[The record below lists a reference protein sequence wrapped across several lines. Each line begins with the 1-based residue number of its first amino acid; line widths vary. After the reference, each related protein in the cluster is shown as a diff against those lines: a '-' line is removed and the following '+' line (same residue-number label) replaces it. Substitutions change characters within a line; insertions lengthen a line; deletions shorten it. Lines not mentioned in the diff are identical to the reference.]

1 VSDRIER
8 LMVGPLGTNCYIL
21 QSGAELAVIDPG
33 GDADI
38 IVDKIEEMMGSSQ
51 KSEGGVQESKGP
63 EHDAAGRESKVN
75 GPESRVLYVINT
87 HGHIDHMAANKAV
100 LEATGAE
107 LLIHERDAVM
117 LKRPEASLA
126 MMMGMELAPLV
137 PNRLLAEDD
146 KVSVGDV
153 TMRVLHTPGHTPGGI
168 CLLGPGFAFTGDT
181 LFVDSIG
188 RVDFPGG
195 SESQMQE
202 SLGRLQA
209 VLSRDTMLYPGHNE
223 PGTFGRALL
232 VNPFL
237 GSIWPG

>member
-1 VSDRIER
+1 
-8 LMVGPLGTNCYIL
+8 MVGPLGTNCYIL
-21 QSGAELAVIDPG
+21 ESGSELAVIDPG

-38 IVDKIEEMMGSSQ
+38 ILDKIEEMSGEGECRSQ
-51 KSEGGVQESKGP
+51 KP
-63 EHDAAGRESKVN
+63 EARTQKC
-75 GPESRVLYVINT
+75 RVKFVINT
-87 HGHIDHMAANKAV
+87 HGHVDHVAADKAV
-100 LEATGAE
+100 LDATGAK
-107 LLIHERDAVM
+107 LLIGELDAVM

-126 MMMGMELAPLV
+126 MLMGLELEPLTADRV
-137 PNRLLAEDD
+137 LAEGDE
-146 KVSVGDV
+146 VTVGDV
-153 TMRVLHTPGHTPGGI
+153 VMRVMHTAGHTPGGI

-195 SESQMQE
+195 SESRMQE

-209 VLSRDTMLYPGHNE
+209 VLGRDTMLYPGHNE